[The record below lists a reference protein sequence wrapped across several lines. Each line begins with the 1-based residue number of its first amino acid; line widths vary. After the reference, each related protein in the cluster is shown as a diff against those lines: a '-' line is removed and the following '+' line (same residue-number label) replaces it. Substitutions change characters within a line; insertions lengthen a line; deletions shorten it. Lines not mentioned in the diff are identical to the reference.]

1 MPQFKHFDDTE
12 KALLKQWS
20 QEGTAPSVIA
30 TRLGRSLSAV
40 VRQLRALSSKKKAKA
55 VGRPRKLTEKQIDM
69 LVQKTAAHQGSRCEV
84 PGHCGHDS
92 QSGWFQVLQQSLA
105 QRASRSWHLH
115 APAKG
120 EASPHRAE

>member
-1 MPQFKHFDDTE
+1 MPQFKHFDDAE

-69 LVQKTAAHQGSRCEV
+69 LAQKTKQLTKAA
-84 PGHCGHDS
+84 DAT
-92 QSGWFQVLQQSLA
+92 SL
-105 QRASRSWHLH
+105 RAWSCP
-115 APAKG
+115 APF
-120 EASPHRAE
+120 P